1 MGVSKFIK
9 SAIAV
14 LSMIIIFNGL
24 TLSGVLAQ
32 EGSISDI
39 LLGEKLDEAREI
51 GLPGSEENI
60 NPLDRVV
67 ILIRVVLGSVAV
79 IFLILILYGGFRW
92 MMSGGNE
99 ENITKAKKILSAA
112 AIGLVII
119 FLSYS
124 ITLFIFNV
132 VFESR
137 RYV

>member
-1 MGVSKFIK
+1 MSKFIK